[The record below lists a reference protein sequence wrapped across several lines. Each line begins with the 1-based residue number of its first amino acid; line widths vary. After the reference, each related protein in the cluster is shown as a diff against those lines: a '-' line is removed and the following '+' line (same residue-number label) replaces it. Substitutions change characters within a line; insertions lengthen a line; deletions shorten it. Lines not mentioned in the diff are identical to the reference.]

1 VVLAERCV
9 SGDAFLVG
17 LFALPGAGTPRV
29 TDVWHFQPHRAAAAV
44 MQAAEKAL
52 AAATAAGSFG
62 SAAAAATR
70 DAKPAGAREREKART
85 ATLAGSSDA
94 SGVPTLRRAGG
105 PASNPYDQAVLV
117 DATLPEYA
125 EIVSYACRV
134 AAAAGLTHGPAH
146 LKLRAQW
153 AAGRGATRP
162 LAVAFSPTFAPGGFA
177 ALAAA
182 AGGAAADGS
191 PGWDPFAATVAA
203 AADAALAPP
212 EPRPALHARICYV
225 PAPPL
230 AGRVTGWEGEDAV
243 QRLRS
248 YASHAISARVGAR
261 VAPAPEPAR
270 NALAAVRLLHEEW
283 EIIDADAA
291 AVLGGALRVRVAPA
305 GRGAAPQACQQQ

>member
-1 VVLAERCV
+1 
-9 SGDAFLVG
+9 
-17 LFALPGAGTPRV
+17 
-29 TDVWHFQPHRAAAAV
+29 
-44 MQAAEKAL
+44 M
-52 AAATAAGSFG
+52 
-62 SAAAAATR
+62 
-70 DAKPAGAREREKART
+70 
-85 ATLAGSSDA
+85 
-94 SGVPTLRRAGG
+94 PTLRRAGG

-153 AAGRGATRP
+153 AGGRGATRP
-162 LAVAFSPTFAPGGFA
+162 LALAFSPTFAPGGFA

-182 AGGAAADGS
+182 AGVAAADGL
-191 PGWDPFAATVAA
+191 PGWDPFAAAVAAA
-203 AADAALAPP
+203 AADASLAPAVEP
-212 EPRPALHARICYV
+212 PAPRPALHARICYV

-243 QRLRS
+243 QRLQS
-248 YASHAISARVGAR
+248 YVSHAISARVGAR

-270 NALAAVRLLHEEW
+270 NALAAVRLLHEDW
-283 EIIDADAA
+283 EVIDADAA
-291 AVLGGALRVRVAPA
+291 AVLDGALRVRVAPA